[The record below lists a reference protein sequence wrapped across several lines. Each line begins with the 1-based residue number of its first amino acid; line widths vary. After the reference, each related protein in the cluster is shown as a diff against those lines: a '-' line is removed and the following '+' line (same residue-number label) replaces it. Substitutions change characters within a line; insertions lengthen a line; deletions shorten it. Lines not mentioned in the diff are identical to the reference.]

1 MKRFYKALSLLLALV
16 LCCACVMPAFAE
28 GEPDP
33 ETCEHS
39 WLIGVVIKPST
50 CVPGIQGDKCT
61 ICGATRNEV
70 ETPAVREHTLILVI
84 DVQPTCGEAGTGHE
98 FCTVCEQRFNE
109 NTPVEPTGNHT
120 YQWVTDV
127 EPLCGKAGRK
137 HRECTV
143 CGAWEQVGAYEPI
156 QSTGK
161 HVWAW
166 ETVTPSTCSANGTQR
181 EYCTVCREN
190 GIDTFR
196 SEGSLLPKTEHTWR
210 DLPSDPRNREATC
223 TREGELVKECTVC
236 GATMAF
242 KVEKTAHVDNN
253 GDDKCDACGTYMGS
267 GSGVSLKFV
276 IDKFVAFFS
285 AIWARIMGAFG
296 R

>member
-1 MKRFYKALSLLLALV
+1 MKRITKILSVLLAAL
-16 LCCACVMPAFAE
+16 LCCGCLVPAFAE
-28 GEPDP
+28 GEV
-33 ETCEHS
+33 CEHD
-39 WLIGVVIKPST
+39 WRINVIIKPAT
-50 CVPGIQGDKCT
+50 CAPGIQGDKCAL
-61 ICGATRNEV
+61 CGATRNEV
-70 ETPAVREHTLILVI
+70 EIPAVREHTLILVI
-84 DVQPTCGEAGTGHE
+84 DEQPTCGEAGKGHE
-98 FCTVCEQRFNE
+98 FCTVCEQSFNE
-109 NTPVEPTGNHT
+109 NTPVEATGNHT
-120 YQWVTDV
+120 YQWVVDV

-143 CGAWEQVGAYEPI
+143 CGAWEQEGAYEAI

-166 ETVTPSTCSANGTQR
+166 ETVTPSTCSTNGTQR
-181 EYCTVCREN
+181 EYCTVCRKN

-196 SEGSLLPKTEHTWR
+196 SEGALLPKAEHTWR
-210 DLPSDPRNREATC
+210 DLPSDPRNRAATC

-236 GATMAF
+236 GATHAF

-267 GSGVSLKFV
+267 GSGVSLKF
-276 IDKFVAFFS
+276 IFDKFVAFFS
-285 AIWARIMGAFG
+285 SIWARIMGVFG